1 MFSSSRVAEEKQW
14 CPYLRYYM
22 EFLEQGFEEVDN
34 DEQLHALSKRTPI
47 NACYR
52 DTPTAIGCA
61 AGATFTIYNL

>member
-1 MFSSSRVAEEKQW
+1 
-14 CPYLRYYM
+14 M
-22 EFLEQGFEEVDN
+22 EFLEQDFEEVDN